1 MMSVECEECTYRYG
15 CAKTLNECRS
25 HGGGQRDLYIII
37 ERQKEEIER
46 LKNELSKAQAEQM
59 DWDNQPSPFKHWLE
73 D

>member
-1 MMSVECEECTYRYG
+1 MMSIDCEECTYRCG
-15 CAKTLNECRS
+15 CAKTLKECRS

-37 ERQKEEIER
+37 ERQKGEIER

-59 DWDNQPSPFKHWLE
+59 DWDNQASPFKHWFE